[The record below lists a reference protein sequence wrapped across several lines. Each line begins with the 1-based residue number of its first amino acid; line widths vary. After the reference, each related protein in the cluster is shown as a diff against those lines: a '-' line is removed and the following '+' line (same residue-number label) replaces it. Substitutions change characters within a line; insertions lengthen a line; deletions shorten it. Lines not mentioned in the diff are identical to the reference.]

1 MTIGVPQGS
10 VLGPLLFLI
19 YINDLHKAIKYS
31 IVHHFADDTNLLYVN
46 KNLKKLEKKMNKD
59 LFSLC
64 TWLRANRIS
73 LNASKTELIIFRDPR
88 KKINEELRFKING
101 KKLVPCKSVKYL
113 GVFIDCFLNWNTHL
127 ISLSKKL
134 SRAAG
139 MLSKIRHYVDW
150 STLHMVYYG
159 IFSSI
164 MYYGSQIWGQ
174 LNHITKKVQIL
185 QNKALR
191 IMHFQP
197 PRTSATQLFKISQV
211 LKITDLV
218 NLQNFLLAYDSLN
231 DNLPLPL
238 RGKLNFLTR
247 ENQITRNLGYLQLSR
262 PRTKTVTYGTKSIL
276 SKATDFWNC
285 INKTYHSE
293 LLHTK
298 SRNVCKNFIK
308 EMLLAQY

>member
-1 MTIGVPQGS
+1 
-10 VLGPLLFLI
+10 
-19 YINDLHKAIKYS
+19 
-31 IVHHFADDTNLLYVN
+31 
-46 KNLKKLEKKMNKD
+46 MNKD

-88 KKINEELRFKING
+88 KKINEELKFKING

-211 LKITDLV
+211 LKITDVV

-247 ENQITRNLGYLQLSR
+247 ENQITRNLGYLQL
-262 PRTKTVTYGTKSIL
+262 TL
-276 SKATDFWNC
+276 FW
-285 INKTYHSE
+285 
-293 LLHTK
+293 LGGG
-298 SRNVCKNFIK
+298 
-308 EMLLAQY
+308 

>member
-1 MTIGVPQGS
+1 
-10 VLGPLLFLI
+10 
-19 YINDLHKAIKYS
+19 
-31 IVHHFADDTNLLYVN
+31 
-46 KNLKKLEKKMNKD
+46 
-59 LFSLC
+59 
-64 TWLRANRIS
+64 
-73 LNASKTELIIFRDPR
+73 
-88 KKINEELRFKING
+88 
-101 KKLVPCKSVKYL
+101 
-113 GVFIDCFLNWNTHL
+113 
-127 ISLSKKL
+127 
-134 SRAAG
+134 
-139 MLSKIRHYVDW
+139 
-150 STLHMVYYG
+150 
-159 IFSSI
+159 

-197 PRTSATQLFKISQV
+197 PRTSATQLFKISEI
-211 LKITDLV
+211 LKITDLI

-262 PRTKTVTYGTKSIL
+262 PRTKTVTYGSKSIL
-276 SKATDFWNC
+276 SKSTDFWNF
-285 INKTYHSE
+285 INRTYYTES
-293 LLHTK
+293 LHTK